1 MTMEIY
7 NLKLA
12 PELCGTPWT
21 GLVRLFKQRANACL
35 IAVAHE
41 ELVSQSIL
49 SPQNSSESD
58 AVGDGIAADA
68 TGGDSRGGTRT
79 PQQAPHAFVSQL
91 QFNPGPHYR
100 VQPTDIVFVLADEAC
115 PAPPA
120 APPESRRARRGRRR
134 RGRRAERTGPSVGGG
149 GRGTPR

>member
-49 SPQNSSESD
+49 SPQNSSH
-58 AVGDGIAADA
+58 AVGAGIAADA
-68 TGGDSRGGTRT
+68 TGGGTRA

-91 QFNPGPHYR
+91 QFNPGPNYR
-100 VQPTDIVFVLADEAC
+100 VQPTDIVFVLADEAR
-115 PAPPA
+115 PAPPAAPPGSRRAA

-134 RGRRAERTGPSVGGG
+134 RGRRAERTGPCLGSE
-149 GRGTPR
+149 P